1 MIKGDIFTSPI
12 EFALEEAIVKY
23 EGDKENGLLY
33 EALKRSKAMW
43 ENIKIHGLEICGM
56 TYEQYCEQLE
66 SKRNVI
72 FLTDDEMKDYIKTQ
86 KIMNAMRSGQED

>member
-12 EFALEEAIVKY
+12 EFALQEAITKY
-23 EGDKENGLLY
+23 EGDEENNLLR

-43 ENIKIHGLEICGM
+43 ESIRIRGLQICGM

-72 FLTDDEMKDYIKTQ
+72 FLTDDEMKDYIKAQ
-86 KIMNAMRSGQED
+86 KIMNALRAEQED